1 MQMQFRG
8 KLTEADLE
16 DVRRIVRSK
25 WYWPKLLASNW
36 YGVLLLC
43 AVIWA
48 TVAGLLGE
56 THPNWRAVGILW
68 VVILGVF
75 GWVFYTTKKGM
86 AKEFSQL
93 NTTLP
98 DWVSLV
104 DDGVKLSGPQGATAF
119 QPWNN
124 YKGWREGKRV
134 MLLDL
139 QGGGFMML
147 PVADLSE
154 IERDSIRQFLRSH
167 IVGVSTA
174 ALAPL

>member
-1 MQMQFRG
+1 MQFRG

-36 YGVLLLC
+36 YGVLLLS

-48 TVAGLLGE
+48 TVAGLLGK
-56 THPNWRAVGILW
+56 THANWRAVGILW
-68 VVILGVF
+68 VVILGIF

-104 DDGVKLSGPQGATAF
+104 VTRQGHPLSAMTVCRNLAI
-119 QPWNN
+119 WNVAKPHFTN
-124 YKGWREGKRV
+124 FPE
-134 MLLDL
+134 
-139 QGGGFMML
+139 
-147 PVADLSE
+147 VADKKANSLVANK
-154 IERDSIRQFLRSH
+154 RRIRYTH
-167 IVGVSTA
+167 DWG
-174 ALAPL
+174 